1 VLAVH
6 REQAYVEQCVRSL
19 LGAGDVEVV
28 AVDDASPDHGP
39 QLLDELASQDPR
51 VVVRHLPERVGRGGA
66 RNAGLDAAA
75 GEHVWFVD
83 ATDRL
88 APGALAAVLAR
99 LEAEDPDVLLV
110 HHSRTNALGV
120 LRAEPPRAAVA
131 SIAAKGPGP
140 LDERAAGLAP
150 RAWDKVFRRS
160 LLDGTRFGPGRN
172 DELTVTWPALLGA
185 GRIAAIAEPVYVRN
199 RPRNRDTSGPGSPH
213 DIFTQCDAVL
223 AAAPSER
230 RPLIARAMLRH
241 QLDVLNSLPG
251 GERRA
256 FFSAMSAAYPGGAP
270 GRVARL
276 VEGDRYAAY
285 VALQRALE
293 RRRALGR
300 RRNRLRRA
308 ARRAAGRARRKRL
321 ERYYAARRRQP
332 IDPNLAVFAAY
343 WYRSYACNPRAI
355 YEKARELV
363 PGMRGVWV
371 MRPGALGE
379 LPDGV
384 EGVVANTREYYDL
397 IARAGV
403 LVNNVNFPNHLV
415 KRDGQVHVMTHHG
428 TPLKK
433 MGLDEQDSPVLSA
446 RKDFP
451 GLLRRCAR
459 WDYSVSSNVF
469 STLIWERVYPL
480 RYESIESGYPRNDVL
495 VDATEEDVAAAR
507 AALGIEPG
515 QTAVLYAPTHREQ
528 QKGAFTHVLDLARFA
543 DGLGPDHVLLV
554 RTHYFYGADPV
565 LRDLHRQGRIR
576 DVAAHPSIEQL
587 CLAADVLV
595 TDYSSLM
602 FDYAVLDRPIVV
614 YAPDWEAYRVVRGTY
629 FDLTA
634 EPPGTVTRTE
644 PELLEAFASG
654 AIRGE
659 DAERARAAFR
669 TRFCSLE
676 DGRAAERVVRRVW
689 PSARAEVA
697 PPTMAAL

>member
-1 VLAVH
+1 MSRPDLPRLSFVLAVH
-6 REQAYVEQCVRSL
+6 REQAYVERCVRSL

-28 AVDDASPDHGP
+28 AVDDGSPDHGP
-39 QLLDELASQDPR
+39 ELLDALAAEDPR
-51 VVVRHLPERVGRGGA
+51 VVVHHLPERVGAGEA
-66 RNAGLDAAA
+66 RNIGLGLAR

-83 ATDRL
+83 TTDRV
-88 APGALAAVLAR
+88 APGGVDAVLAR
-99 LEAEDPDVLLV
+99 LAADDPDVLLL
-110 HHSRTNALGV
+110 HHSRTNALGEV
-120 LRAEPPRAAVA
+120 RTEAPRAA
-131 SIAAKGPGP
+131 IAT
-140 LDERAAGLAP
+140 LDARAMAP
-150 RAWDKVFRRS
+150 QAWDKVFRRS
-160 LLDGTRFGPGRN
+160 LLHGSRFGPGRN
-172 DELTVTWPALLGA
+172 DELTVTWPAVLA
-185 GRIAAIAEPVYVRN
+185 ARRVAAIAEPVYIRD
-199 RPRNRDTSGPGSPH
+199 RPRNRDRSGPGSPY
-213 DIFTQCDAVL
+213 DIFSQYAAVL
-223 AAAPSER
+223 AAATPEQR
-230 RPLIARAMLRH
+230 ALIVPAMLRH
-241 QLDVLNSLPG
+241 QLNVLNSLPG

-256 FFSAMSAAYPGGAP
+256 FFGAMAAAYPGGAP

-276 VEGDRYAAY
+276 VEGDRYTAY
-285 VALQRALE
+285 VALQRALG
-293 RRRALGR
+293 RRRALAR
-300 RRNRLRRA
+300 RRTQLKRV
-308 ARRAAGRARRKRL
+308 ARRTAGRARRKRL
-321 ERYYAARRRQP
+321 ERYYAARRKQP

-371 MRPGALGE
+371 MKPGTIGD

-415 KRDGQVHVMTHHG
+415 KREGQIHVMTHHG

-433 MGLDEQDSPVLSA
+433 MGLDEQDSPVLAA

-459 WDYSVSSNVF
+459 WDFSVSSNVF

-495 VDATEEDVAAAR
+495 VNATEQDVAHAR
-507 AALGIEPG
+507 AALGIQPG

-565 LRDLHRQGRIR
+565 LRDLHSQGRIR
-576 DVAAHPSIEQL
+576 DVADHPSIEQL
-587 CLAADVLV
+587 CLATDVLV

-602 FDYAVLDRPIVV
+602 FDYAVLDRPVV
-614 YAPDWEAYRVVRGTY
+614 IYAPDWEAYRVVRGTY
-629 FDLTA
+629 FDLMA
-634 EPPGTVTRTE
+634 EPPGPVARTE
-644 PELLEAFASG
+644 EELLEAFRAG
-654 AIRGE
+654 ARG
-659 DAERARAAFR
+659 DERRAAFR
-669 TRFCSLE
+669 ARFCSLE

-697 PPTMAAL
+697 EPTMAAL

>member
-1 VLAVH
+1 
-6 REQAYVEQCVRSL
+6 
-19 LGAGDVEVV
+19 
-28 AVDDASPDHGP
+28 
-39 QLLDELASQDPR
+39 
-51 VVVRHLPERVGRGGA
+51 
-66 RNAGLDAAA
+66 LDA
-75 GEHVWFVD
+75 
-83 ATDRL
+83 
-88 APGALAAVLAR
+88 
-99 LEAEDPDVLLV
+99 
-110 HHSRTNALGV
+110 
-120 LRAEPPRAAVA
+120 RA
-131 SIAAKGPGP
+131 SGM
-140 LDERAAGLAP
+140 AP
-150 RAWDKVFRRS
+150 RAWDEVLRRS
-160 LLDGTRFGPGRN
+160 LLAGKRFGPGRH

-185 GRIAAIAEPVYVRN
+185 RRIAAMTEPVYIRH
-199 RPRNRDTSGPGSPH
+199 RPRNRDRSGPGSPH
-213 DIFTQCDAVL
+213 DIFSQYGAVL
-223 AAAPSER
+223 AGTDQRA
-230 RPLIARAMLRH
+230 LIVPAMLRH
-241 QLDVLNSLPG
+241 ELDVLSSLPV

-270 GRVARL
+270 GRVAQL
-276 VEGDRYAAY
+276 VAGDRYGAF
-285 VALQRALE
+285 VALQRALA
-293 RRRALGR
+293 RRRALGK
-300 RRNRLRRA
+300 RRNQLRRV

-321 ERYYAARRRQP
+321 ERYYAARRREP

-371 MRPGALGE
+371 MRPDTIGD
-379 LPDGV
+379 LPPGV

-415 KRDGQVHVMTHHG
+415 KREGQVHVMTHHG

-451 GLLRRCAR
+451 GLMRRCAR

-480 RYESIESGYPRNDVL
+480 PYESLETGYPRNDVL
-495 VDATEEDVAAAR
+495 VNASEEDVAAAR

-528 QKGAFTHVLDLARFA
+528 QKGSFTHVLDVARFA
-543 DGLGPDHVLLV
+543 EGLGSDHVLLV

-565 LRDLHRQGRIR
+565 LESLHQKGRIR

-602 FDYAVLDRPIVV
+602 FDYAVLDRPIVIH
-614 YAPDWEAYRVVRGTY
+614 APDWEAYRVVRGTY
-629 FDLTA
+629 FDLMA
-634 EPPGTVTRTE
+634 EPPGPVTRTE
-644 PELLEAFASG
+644 DELLEVFRA
-654 AIRGE
+654 RGRGDE
-659 DAERARAAFR
+659 ARAAFR
-669 TRFCSLE
+669 AKFCSLE
-676 DGRAAERVVRRVW
+676 DGRAADRVVRRVW
-689 PSARAEVA
+689 PSARAEVSS
-697 PPTMAAL
+697 PTMAAL

>member
-1 VLAVH
+1 
-6 REQAYVEQCVRSL
+6 
-19 LGAGDVEVV
+19 
-28 AVDDASPDHGP
+28 
-39 QLLDELASQDPR
+39 
-51 VVVRHLPERVGRGGA
+51 
-66 RNAGLDAAA
+66 
-75 GEHVWFVD
+75 
-83 ATDRL
+83 
-88 APGALAAVLAR
+88 
-99 LEAEDPDVLLV
+99 
-110 HHSRTNALGV
+110 
-120 LRAEPPRAAVA
+120 
-131 SIAAKGPGP
+131 
-140 LDERAAGLAP
+140 
-150 RAWDKVFRRS
+150 VF
-160 LLDGTRFGPGRN
+160 
-172 DELTVTWPALLGA
+172 
-185 GRIAAIAEPVYVRN
+185 
-199 RPRNRDTSGPGSPH
+199 
-213 DIFTQCDAVL
+213 
-223 AAAPSER
+223 
-230 RPLIARAMLRH
+230 
-241 QLDVLNSLPG
+241 
-251 GERRA
+251 
-256 FFSAMSAAYPGGAP
+256 
-270 GRVARL
+270 
-276 VEGDRYAAY
+276 
-285 VALQRALE
+285 
-293 RRRALGR
+293 
-300 RRNRLRRA
+300 
-308 ARRAAGRARRKRL
+308 
-321 ERYYAARRRQP
+321 
-332 IDPNLAVFAAY
+332 
-343 WYRSYACNPRAI
+343 
-355 YEKARELV
+355 
-363 PGMRGVWV
+363 
-371 MRPGALGE
+371 
-379 LPDGV
+379 
-384 EGVVANTREYYDL
+384 
-397 IARAGV
+397 
-403 LVNNVNFPNHLV
+403 VNNVNFPNHLV
-415 KRDGQVHVMTHHG
+415 KREGQIHVMTHHG